1 MRRPLFAAVFAAVLA
16 GGSTASAA
24 PTPPAPSLSVGAIYQ
39 GTLLIK
45 LLDLRM
51 HSGVAGQHFK
61 IDAHTTSSGA
71 VSFIRK
77 FDIDAGAYGG
87 IVRGLPVPAA
97 YVQRGLEGQK
107 HTGRTLVWKS
117 PPPAPDP
124 LTQVLR
130 LNLTTAASPCP
141 AVLPIFDGKQR
152 YDLVLTPAGAGALDG
167 AQRGFGLTQAV
178 QCRMGFRPISGFRTS
193 SQDGPHKFTRGDIHA
208 TFARA
213 SPSGLWIATDVSVDT
228 LVGPAHLRLTGLS
241 IQGGRTALAAAV
253 RPATR
258 GAHHAGDGRQKT
270 ESGSPR
276 AAQARA
282 RARPIRE

>member
-1 MRRPLFAAVFAAVLA
+1 MRQAYYAVAAAALLGA
-16 GGSTASAA
+16 AA
-24 PTPPAPSLSVGAIYQ
+24 PSQAAAPPSPTLNVGAIYQ

-61 IDAHTTSSGA
+61 IDAHATSSGA
-71 VSFIRK
+71 VSFVRK
-77 FDIDAGAYGG
+77 FDIDAGAYGA
-87 IVRGLPVPAA
+87 IVRGQPVPAA

-130 LNLTTAASPCP
+130 QSLTTAASPCP
-141 AVLPIFDGKQR
+141 AVLPVFDGKQR
-152 YDLVLTPAGAGALDG
+152 YDLILTPAGGGALDA
-167 AQRGFGLTQAV
+167 AQHGFGLTQAV

-193 SQDGPHKFTRGDIHA
+193 SQDGLHKFTRGDIRA
-208 TFARA
+208 TFAKA

-228 LVGPAHLRLTGLS
+228 LVGAAHLRLIGLS
-241 IQGGRTALAAAV
+241 IQGSRAALAGPAAS
-253 RPATR
+253 RNQPQSR
-258 GAHHAGDGRQKT
+258 SSRRMPG
-270 ESGSPR
+270 
-276 AAQARA
+276 
-282 RARPIRE
+282 